1 MKVEKAIKTGAIVV
15 MTGAIVGCARM
26 GSPDGG
32 WYDDTPPKILST
44 TPPDKGVNVT
54 EKKIYIEFD
63 EYIALEDASSKVIIS
78 PPQIEQPEIKTAG
91 KKIVVELAD
100 TLKENTTYTIDFSDA
115 IQDNNEN
122 NPLGNYTYS
131 FSTGV
136 EIDTLEV
143 SGTVLNASN
152 LEPVSSILVGL
163 HSNLTDTI
171 VTSEPF
177 IRVSRTDSR
186 GKFIIRGIAPGEYR
200 IYALKD
206 ADGDYVYNQKS
217 EMIAFSHELIK
228 PYCGPDTKQDTI
240 WRDSLRIDSI
250 VRVNYTHFYPDDIVM
265 RAFTA
270 LQTDRY
276 LIKTERAEPDR
287 FSFYFSYG
295 DSIIPQIRGLNFNS
309 DNAFVVEATEK
320 LDTITWWIR
329 DTLLVNNDSL
339 TIEATYNITDT
350 LGNLVTQTDTLD
362 MIPKVAY
369 EKRMKLKE
377 KEWEDWQKEQ
387 DKKQKKG
394 QAYDSVMP
402 PQILDIQLQGKA
414 TSINP
419 DQNITLVS
427 PYPVARCDTSGIHLY
442 SKIDS
447 LWYKSRI
454 EFKHKKGLLREF
466 ELRAEWRPGIEY
478 SLEIDSAV
486 FEDIYGHVSNS
497 LKTGIKV
504 KGEDEVGTLMVVVE
518 GAPKTCDVIVQL
530 LNSSDAIVKEA
541 KVVDGEADFF
551 YMAGGEYYM
560 RALIDRNNNGI
571 WDTGDYYVDV
581 QPEEVFYYDKK
592 VELKE
597 KWDITLTWN
606 LNSVPVDKQKPL
618 DVTKQKPEQA
628 KKVKNK
634 NAERAK
640 QLGIEY
646 VKDNTL

>member
-1 MKVEKAIKTGAIVV
+1 MKIRKAIRMGTFLV
-15 MTGAIVGCARM
+15 MTGFIAGCARM

-32 WYDDTPPKILST
+32 WYDDTPPRILST
-44 TPPDKGVNVT
+44 TPPDKGANVT
-54 EKKIYIEFD
+54 ERKIYIEFD
-63 EYIALEDASSKVIIS
+63 EYVTLEDASSKVIIS

-131 FSTGV
+131 FSTGT

-143 SGTVLNASN
+143 SGTVLDASN

-171 VTSEPF
+171 VMAEPF

-206 ADGDYVYNQKS
+206 ADGDYIYNQKS
-217 EMIAFSHELIK
+217 EMIAFSHEFIK
-228 PYCGPDTKQDTI
+228 PYCGPDTRQDTI

-250 VRVNYTHFYPDDIVM
+250 VRVGYTHFYPDNIVM

-276 LIKTERAEPDR
+276 LIKTERVEPDR
-287 FSFYFSYG
+287 ISFYFSYG
-295 DSIIPQIRGLNFNS
+295 DSIIPRIRGLNFDS
-309 DNAFVVEATEK
+309 DSAFIVEATEN

-339 TIEATYNITDT
+339 TIEATYNITDS
-350 LGNLVTQTDTLD
+350 LGNLVAQTDTLD

-369 EKRMKLKE
+369 EKRMKQKE
-377 KEWEDWQKEQ
+377 KEIEEWQKEQ
-387 DKKQKKG
+387 EKKQKKG
-394 QAYDSVMP
+394 QAYDSIMP
-402 PQILDIQLQGKA
+402 PKMLDLQLQGK
-414 TSINP
+414 TTTITP
-419 DQNITLVS
+419 DQNITITT
-427 PYPVARCDTSGIHLY
+427 PYPVMRCDTSGIHLY

-447 LWYKSRI
+447 LWYRSRV
-454 EFKHKKGLLREF
+454 EFEHKNGRLREF

-478 SLEIDSAV
+478 SLEIDSAA
-486 FEDIYGHVSNS
+486 FEDIYGHVSNGM
-497 LKTGIKV
+497 KTGIKV
-504 KGEDEVGTLMVVVE
+504 KSEDEVGTLMVTVE

-530 LNSSDAIVKEA
+530 LSSSDAVVKES

-571 WDTGDYYVDV
+571 WDTGDYYADL

-606 LNSVPVDKQKPL
+606 LNGTALDKQKPL
-618 DVTKQKPEQA
+618 EVTKQKPEQA

-646 VKDNTL
+646 IKDNVQ